1 MNSPKSL
8 LKSLFQSRKSQYSKN
23 VLTLSTGTAISGF
36 IPVIGSF
43 AIMKLYDPSDYGLLA
58 VYLAIYSVL
67 SIVSTGRYELSIVI
81 PKSSDV
87 GASLTVLSISIS
99 VVFNLIVFFCLLI
112 LDLVGLTFQSLEDL
126 GVWKYGLPLSS
137 ALLGIFN
144 SLFYW
149 QNRESKYRLMAGSR
163 IANNAF
169 TVGWQLIGGLVNPV
183 FGTLLSGRIVG
194 RFLSLFVLFTN
205 RPKLTSDEGWISSIK
220 SAAKAYSSFPLHLT
234 LSYFLNALYQQI
246 PVLFIAYLYAPEYTG
261 YLALAMQVIVVP
273 NVLVSNALGDVFRQ
287 RAANDYNEFGR
298 FDYIFKRT
306 LLLSSVI
313 GIIPYI
319 LLYFLA
325 EPAFAWYDQQW
336 AETGRIASILS
347 LALYFSFAITP
358 IDKSATIVQN
368 TRYIL
373 LWNLSFFLAHLVNA
387 ALAKYLHW
395 ELDSY
400 LYGMVIVMNVHYF
413 AQAYFSYQFSKK
425 S

>member
-1 MNSPKSL
+1 MNSIKSL
-8 LKSLFQSRKSQYSKN
+8 LQSLFQSRKSQYSKN

-36 IPVIGSF
+36 IPVVGSF
-43 AIMKLYDPSDYGLLA
+43 VIMKLYDPAEYGLLA

-81 PKSSDV
+81 PKSSSI
-87 GASLTVLSISIS
+87 GASLTVLSISLS
-99 VVFNLIVFFCLLI
+99 VAFNLLI
-112 LDLVGLTFQSLEDL
+112 LFFLLALDLIGLQVQILEDL
-126 GVWKYGLPLSS
+126 GTWKYGLPLSS
-137 ALLGIFN
+137 VLLGVFN

-169 TVGWQLIGGLVNPV
+169 AVGWQLIGGIFNPV
-183 FGTLLSGRIVG
+183 FGTLLSGRIIG
-194 RFLSLFVLFTN
+194 RFLSLFVLLTN
-205 RPKLTSDEGWISSIK
+205 RPKLSSGEDWITSIK
-220 SAAKAYSSFPLHLT
+220 AAAKAYSSFPLHLT
-234 LSYFLNALYQQI
+234 LSYFLNSLYQQI
-246 PVLFIAYLYAPEYTG
+246 PILFIAYLYAPEYTG

-313 GIIPYI
+313 GIIPYV

-325 EPAFAWYDQQW
+325 EPAFAWYDQEW

-358 IDKSATIVQN
+358 IDKSATIIQN

-373 LWNLSFFLAHLVNA
+373 VWNLSFFLGHVINA
-387 ALAKYLHW
+387 ALAKYLNW

-400 LYGMVIVMNVHYF
+400 LYGMVIVMNLHYL